1 MMKASSLYRQEKESK
16 LPKNDDNQLIV
27 SHKVEEETEVLK
39 VKKGKILGFLLQSI
53 LQLRSK
59 LNQRLK
65 YKKGQSNPNP

>member
-1 MMKASSLYRQEKESK
+1 MMKDSSLYRQEKESK

-53 LQLRSK
+53 LQLR
-59 LNQRLK
+59 
-65 YKKGQSNPNP
+65 